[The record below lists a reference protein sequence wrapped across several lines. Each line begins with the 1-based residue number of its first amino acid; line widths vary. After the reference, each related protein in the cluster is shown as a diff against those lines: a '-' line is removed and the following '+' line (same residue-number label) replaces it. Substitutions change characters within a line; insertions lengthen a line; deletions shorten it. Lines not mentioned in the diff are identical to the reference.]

1 MTIST
6 TTFNTLPNKKDSFW
20 QVVIIPTIS
29 VLNSLDRSDSYV
41 AINTEWLFW
50 SFTIIISSNDKR
62 RIFIP

>member
-6 TTFNTLPNKKDSFW
+6 TTFNTLPSKKDSFW

-50 SFTIIISSNDKR
+50 SFTIILSNDKR

>member
-20 QVVIIPTIS
+20 QVVIFPTIS
-29 VLNSLDRSDSYV
+29 VLNSLDRNDSYV

-50 SFTIIISSNDKR
+50 SFTIILSSNDKR
-62 RIFIP
+62 RILGT

>member
-1 MTIST
+1 MTINT
-6 TTFNTLPNKKDSFW
+6 TTFNTLPSKKDSFW

-29 VLNSLDRSDSYV
+29 VLNSIDRSDPYV

-62 RIFIP
+62 RVFGP

>member
-29 VLNSLDRSDSYV
+29 VLNSIDRSDPYV

-50 SFTIIISSNDKR
+50 SFTIILSSNDKR
-62 RIFIP
+62 RIFGP

>member
-62 RIFIP
+62 RIFGL